1 MEEWILLALAPVF
14 LILIAAEAWYWHKRD
29 PGQYSLRDTVSNASL
44 ALLHQASDA
53 IAWLLVIGVY
63 YLVYAHRLFDL
74 PPASAW
80 TIAALFVAQ
89 DFFYYWFHR
98 ASHRIR
104 WMWASHVT
112 HHSSERLN
120 LSTAFRQSLTY
131 PISGMWLFWL
141 PLAWIGFEPR
151 HIVAVV
157 AINLAFQFFVHTQAV
172 GKLGWLEKVFNTPS
186 HHRVHHARNPK
197 YIDRN
202 YAGVL
207 IVWDKLFGTYV
218 EEDDAVPCEYGIVG
232 QIHSHNPLRL
242 TFHEWI
248 AMFGDAWRAR
258 GLRGAL
264 GQLFGPPERALAH
277 TGANPAP
284 DPRLDSKADSRP
296 GPEPAP
302 PLLETRD

>member
-1 MEEWILLALAPVF
+1 METWILLAMAPIF
-14 LILIAAEAWYWHKRD
+14 LGFIGWEVWYWKDRRPVYKLGD
-29 PGQYSLRDTVSNASL
+29 SLSNAAL
-44 ALLHQASDA
+44 ALLHQGADA
-53 IAWLLVIGVY
+53 LAWLLVIGIYWWVY
-63 YLVYAHRLFDL
+63 QFRLFDL
-74 PPASAW
+74 PATWWS
-80 TIAALFVAQ
+80 IAALFLAQ
-89 DFFYYWFHR
+89 DFFYYFFHR

-141 PLAWIGFEPR
+141 PLALIGFQPK

-157 AINLAFQFFVHTQAV
+157 AINLGFQFFVHTEAV
-172 GKLGWLEKVFNTPS
+172 RKLGWLEYVFNTPS

-207 IVWDKLFGTYV
+207 IIWDKLFGSFV
-218 EEDDAVPCEYGIVG
+218 AEDPEVPCVYGLVTP
-232 QIHSHNPLRL
+232 IHSYNPLVL

-248 AMFGDAWRAR
+248 AMFRDFLKPQSIAGRFR
-258 GLRGAL
+258 
-264 GQLFGPPERALAH
+264 QLFGPPERAH
-277 TGANPAP
+277 
-284 DPRLDSKADSRP
+284 
-296 GPEPAP
+296 AP
-302 PLLETRD
+302 PGD

>member
-1 MEEWILLALAPVF
+1 MEKWILLGLAPVF
-14 LILIAAEAWYWHKRD
+14 LALIIWEALYWRRRQ
-29 PGQYSLRDTVSNASL
+29 PENYSLKDVASNAVL
-44 ALLHQASDA
+44 ALMHQASDA
-53 IAWLLVIGVY
+53 IAWTVVIGLF
-63 YLVYAHRLFDL
+63 YLVYQYRVFDL
-74 PPASAW
+74 PPASVW

-120 LSTAFRQSLTY
+120 FSTAFRQSLTY

-141 PLAWIGFEPR
+141 PLAWLGFDPT
-151 HIVAVV
+151 HIIAVV

-172 GKLGWLEKVFNTPS
+172 GKLGWLEHVFNTPS

-207 IVWDKLFGTYV
+207 IIWDKLFGTYV
-218 EEDDAVPCEYGIVG
+218 DEDPAVPCEYGIIG
-232 QIHSHNPLRL
+232 QIHSHNPITL

-248 AMFGDAWRAR
+248 AMFRDAAR
-258 GLRGAL
+258 VGGLRGAL
-264 GQLFGPPERALAH
+264 GQLFCPPERA
-277 TGANPAP
+277 
-284 DPRLDSKADSRP
+284 DSHRRRQAAS
-296 GPEPAP
+296 
-302 PLLETRD
+302 

>member
-1 MEEWILLALAPVF
+1 MEEWILLAMAPVF
-14 LILIAAEAWYWHKRD
+14 LAFIAWEAWYWKRRR
-29 PGQYSLRDTVSNASL
+29 PVYSLRDTLSNAAL
-44 ALLHQASDA
+44 ALMHQAADA
-53 IAWLLVIGVY
+53 VAWVLVIGVY
-63 YLVYAHRLFDL
+63 WWVYQYRLFDL
-74 PPASAW
+74 RTSAW

-89 DFFYYWFHR
+89 DFFYYFFHR

-141 PLAWIGFEPR
+141 PLALIGFSPR
-151 HIVAVV
+151 HIVVVV
-157 AINLAFQFFVHTQAV
+157 AINLGFQFFVHTEAV
-172 GKLGWLEKVFNTPS
+172 GRLGWLEHVFNTPS

-207 IVWDKLFGTYV
+207 IIWDKLFGSFV
-218 EEDDAVPCEYGIVG
+218 AEDPQVPCEYGIV
-232 QIHSHNPLRL
+232 QPIHSHNPLTL

-248 AMFGDAWRAR
+248 AMFRDAAHPQSFGSR
-258 GLRGAL
+258 LR
-264 GQLFGPPERALAH
+264 QLFGPPERARSERPP
-277 TGANPAP
+277 PAT
-284 DPRLDSKADSRP
+284 PRP
-296 GPEPAP
+296 
-302 PLLETRD
+302 

>member
-1 MEEWILLALAPVF
+1 MEKWILLGMGPIF
-14 LILIAAEAWYWHKRD
+14 LGLIAWEAWYWRRRD
-29 PGQYSLRDTVSNASL
+29 PAKYSLVDTFSNAGL
-44 ALLHQASDA
+44 ALMHQVADA
-53 IAWLLVIGVY
+53 IAWIVVIGLFYFV
-63 YLVYAHRLFDL
+63 HQFRLFDL
-74 PPASAW
+74 GEATLWS
-80 TIAALFVAQ
+80 IAALVLAQ

-131 PISGMWLFWL
+131 PFSGMWLFWL
-141 PLAWIGFEPR
+141 PLALIGFDPL

-157 AINLAFQFFVHTQAV
+157 AINLGFQFFVHTQAI
-172 GKLGWLEKVFNTPS
+172 GRLGWAEKIFNTPS

-232 QIHSHNPLRL
+232 QIHTHNPVTL

-248 AMFGDAWRAR
+248 AMFRDAKRAPGWR
-258 GLRGAL
+258 GKLH
-264 GQLFGPPERALAH
+264 QLFGPPERSQAH
-277 TGANPAP
+277 A
-284 DPRLDSKADSRP
+284 
-296 GPEPAP
+296 
-302 PLLETRD
+302 ETA

>member
-1 MEEWILLALAPVF
+1 MEKWILLGLAPVF
-14 LILIAAEAWYWHKRD
+14 LALIIWEALYWRRRQPENYNLKD
-29 PGQYSLRDTVSNASL
+29 VASNAVL
-44 ALLHQASDA
+44 ALMHQASDA
-53 IAWLLVIGVY
+53 IAWTVVIGLF
-63 YLVYAHRLFDL
+63 YLVYQYRVFDL
-74 PPASAW
+74 PPASVW
-80 TIAALFVAQ
+80 TIAALFIAQ

-120 LSTAFRQSLTY
+120 FSTAFRQSLTY

-141 PLAWIGFEPR
+141 PLAWLGFDPT
-151 HIVAVV
+151 HIIAVV

-172 GKLGWLEKVFNTPS
+172 GKLGWLEHVFNTPS

-207 IVWDKLFGTYV
+207 IIWDKLFGTYV
-218 EEDDAVPCEYGIVG
+218 DEDPAVPCEYGIIG
-232 QIHSHNPLRL
+232 QIHSHNPITL

-248 AMFGDAWRAR
+248 AMFRDAAR
-258 GLRGAL
+258 VGGLRGAL
-264 GQLFGPPERALAH
+264 GQLFCPPERA
-277 TGANPAP
+277 
-284 DPRLDSKADSRP
+284 DSHRRRQAAS
-296 GPEPAP
+296 
-302 PLLETRD
+302 